1 MFIFTYEY
9 IYIYFLHFIER
20 TCIHSYLWEEKVSW
34 DEFIP
39 RLASSVLPSQDFLW
53 IFPGH
58 GRRVH
63 FLNAAERMERLLTAS
78 ETFKRDP
85 HGTTAPGP
93 LFHVKNMDM
102 STV

>member
-1 MFIFTYEY
+1 M
-9 IYIYFLHFIER
+9 
-20 TCIHSYLWEEKVSW
+20 SW

-39 RLASSVLPSQDFLW
+39 RVASSVLPSQDFLW